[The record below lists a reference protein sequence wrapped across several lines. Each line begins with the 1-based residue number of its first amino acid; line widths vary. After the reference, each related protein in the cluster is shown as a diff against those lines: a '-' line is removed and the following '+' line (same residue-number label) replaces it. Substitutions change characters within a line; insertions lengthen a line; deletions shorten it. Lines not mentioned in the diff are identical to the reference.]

1 MTWLCYNIT
10 LRLFATG
17 KSKIYLMTR
26 IFISLMFA
34 LLLTGTASAAS
45 ERDVVVTIKP
55 LHSLVQGVMGDTG
68 EATLLIEGAQS
79 LHGFSLK
86 PSQVKYL
93 QKARIVF
100 YVDETM
106 ESFLKTALDSLPE
119 GVHKVPFAR
128 LPGIELLERREGGAW
143 DEHDHDH
150 GHSHTHEHD
159 EEHKHAHED
168 EHDHKHGDT
177 HNHGEGAEHGLEE
190 DNLHIWLDPEIA
202 QKIVLV
208 VAEELAELY
217 PENRGIY
224 IANAETMTARL
235 VEMDAELAE
244 KLAPVQDQPYVV
256 LHDAYPYFER
266 RYNLMAVGSLTLD
279 PEAPASA
286 KKLKDIRAKLKE
298 TSARCIFREPQFDDR
313 LVRTAA
319 EGLDIKFGTLDPLGA
334 DIEPGEDLYFSLLN
348 RLANNVAD
356 CLGK

>member
-1 MTWLCYNIT
+1 
-10 LRLFATG
+10 
-17 KSKIYLMTR
+17 MTR

-34 LLLTGTASAAS
+34 LLIAGTASTATA
-45 ERDVVVTIKP
+45 RDVVVTIKP

-100 YVDETM
+100 YVNETM

-119 GVHKVPFAR
+119 GVHKVPLAH
-128 LPGIELLERREGGAW
+128 LPDIELLERREGGAW

-150 GHSHTHEHD
+150 GHSHTHEH
-159 EEHKHAHED
+159 
-168 EHDHKHGDT
+168 
-177 HNHGEGAEHGLEE
+177 EGEHGLEE
-190 DNLHIWLDPEIA
+190 DNLHIWLDPDIA
-202 QKIVLV
+202 KSIVRA
-208 VAEELAELY
+208 VAEELAGLY

-224 IANAETMTARL
+224 MANADALTARL
-235 VEMDAELAE
+235 IELDTELAE
-244 KLAPVQDQPYVV
+244 KLAPVQGQPYVV

-279 PEAPASA
+279 PETPASA
-286 KKLKDIRAKLKE
+286 KKLRDIREKLKE

-319 EGLDIKFGTLDPLGA
+319 EGMDIKFGTLDPLGA
-334 DIEPGEDLYFSLLN
+334 DIDPGAELYFSLLTG
-348 RLANNVAD
+348 LADNVAD